1 MTPSLSRSSVFGIV
15 GARYIVPP
23 RFIGPLF
30 RTSRSNLCQPLELA
44 SNANPSRHK
53 RPPTVNLTPLEATLT
68 KLAVT
73 IATKGLT
80 KTVSPLYAT
89 FAKKQGVPVDTEA
102 VPFES

>member
-1 MTPSLSRSSVFGIV
+1 MTPSLCRRPLSAIV

-23 RFIGPLF
+23 RFIVPPL
-30 RTSRSNLCQPLELA
+30 RTSPSNLCLPLERPRI
-44 SNANPSRHK
+44 ANPSRHK

-68 KLAVT
+68 RFAVT

-89 FAKKQGVPVDTEA
+89 FAKKRGVPVDTEA

>member
-1 MTPSLSRSSVFGIV
+1 MSEIV
-15 GARYIVPP
+15 GARYIVPTLQ
-23 RFIGPLF
+23 I
-30 RTSRSNLCQPLELA
+30 SHANLCLPPERPRNA
-44 SNANPSRHK
+44 SHSGHK

-89 FAKKQGVPVDTEA
+89 LAKKRGVPVDTEA